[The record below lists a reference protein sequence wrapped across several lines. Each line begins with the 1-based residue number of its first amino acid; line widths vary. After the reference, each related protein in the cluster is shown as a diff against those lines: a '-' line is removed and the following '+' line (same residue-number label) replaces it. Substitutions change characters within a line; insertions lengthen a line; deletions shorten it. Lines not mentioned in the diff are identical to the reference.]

1 MNVTNISTFI
11 VSKFICYK
19 KFIYLHVNKT
29 AAIIDNINSQT
40 ILKFIF
46 HLSLS
51 AKSYIIAV

>member
-11 VSKFICYK
+11 VSKCYK

-46 HLSLS
+46 YLSLS